1 MQPTS
6 LAWIY
11 LILAGLLE
19 VVWAYGLKLS
29 EGMTKPG
36 VAAVTLVALLAS
48 MVLLAMAVRQLPLGT
63 AYAVWTGIGCVGTAI
78 LGMLWLGEPA
88 SVTRLACIGLI
99 VMGIVGL
106 QLSSS

>member
-6 LAWIY
+6 MAWLY

-19 VVWAYGLKLS
+19 VAWAYGLKLS
-29 EGMTKPG
+29 QGMTRPW
-36 VAAVTLVALLAS
+36 VALVTLVALAAS
-48 MVLLAMAVRQLPLGT
+48 MALLALAVRQLPLGT

-88 SVTRLACIGLI
+88 TMIRLACIGLI